1 MDLGLSGRTA
11 LVTGSYRGTGSA
23 IATVLAQ
30 EGAHVLVHG
39 FEAGQPDAVVDQLV
53 AGGHSA
59 AAVIGDIATDEGAD
73 ALVAQAG
80 SIDVLVNNYG
90 APGGSNWQSMDTW
103 VDEWNINV
111 LTGVRMVQR
120 CSPSMREQGW
130 GRIIFLGTVGIHQ
143 PSNRNAGYYAAKTA
157 LPTLIRSL
165 AMELRGTGVTSNLV
179 SPGMI
184 ATTEVQQ
191 MIMRRAARHDRGDTW
206 EDAQRWA
213 LDESMPN
220 LTERIPAPEDIAR
233 VVAFIASEAAWH
245 VNGSD
250 IPVDGGRP

>member
-23 IATVLAQ
+23 IAAVLAH
-30 EGAHVLVHG
+30 EGARVLVHG
-39 FEAGQPDAVVDQLV
+39 FEAGQPDAVVDELLA
-53 AGGHSA
+53 AGHTA
-59 AAVIGDIATDEGAD
+59 TAVIGDLATDDGAA
-73 ALVAQAG
+73 ALMDEAG
-80 SIDVLVNNYG
+80 DVDVLVNNYG

-103 VDEWNINV
+103 ADEWNANV
-111 LTGVRMVQR
+111 LAGVRTTQR
-120 CSPSMREQGW
+120 CIPSMRAQGW

-157 LPTLIRSL
+157 LPTLVRSL
-165 AMELRGTGVTSNLV
+165 AIELRGSGITANLV

-184 ATTEVQQ
+184 ATAEVQE
-191 MIMRRAARHDRGDTW
+191 MILRRAARHDRGGS
-206 EDAQRWA
+206 WA
-213 LDESMPN
+213 EAEKWAVEESMPN
-220 LTERIPAPEDIAR
+220 LTDRIPAPEDIAR

-245 VNGSD
+245 INGSD

>member
-1 MDLGLSGRTA
+1 MDLGLNGRTA
-11 LVTGSYRGTGSA
+11 VVTGSYRGTGSA

-30 EGAHVLVHG
+30 EGAHVFVHG
-39 FEAGQPDAVVDQLV
+39 FEEGQPDALVDQLV
-53 AGGHSA
+53 SAGHSA
-59 AAVIGDIATDEGAD
+59 AALVGDIASDDGAR
-73 ALVAQAG
+73 AMVAEVG
-80 SIDVLVNNYG
+80 SVDILVNNYG
-90 APGGSNWQSMDTW
+90 APGGSNWNSMETW
-103 VDEWNINV
+103 ADEWNVNV
-111 LTGVRMVQR
+111 LTGVRMVQE
-120 CSPSMREQGW
+120 CSASMREQGW

-165 AMELRGTGVTSNLV
+165 AIELRGTGVTANLV

-184 ATTEVQQ
+184 ATTEVQE
-191 MIMRRAARHDRGDTW
+191 MILRRAARHGRGDSW
-206 EDAQRWA
+206 DDAQRWA
-213 LDESMPN
+213 LEESMPN

-233 VVAFIASEAAWH
+233 VVAFVASEAAWH

>member
-23 IATVLAQ
+23 IASVLAH

-39 FEAGQPDAVVDQLV
+39 FEDGQPDAVVDQLV
-53 AGGHSA
+53 ADGHSA
-59 AAVIGDIATDEGAD
+59 AAVIGDIATDAGAG
-73 ALVAQAG
+73 AVFAQAG
-80 SIDVLVNNYG
+80 SVDILVNNYG
-90 APGGSNWQSMDTW
+90 APGGSNWESMDSW
-103 VDEWNINV
+103 ADEWNVNV
-111 LTGVRMVQR
+111 LTGARMAQH
-120 CSPSMREQGW
+120 CIAPMRDQGW
-130 GRIIFLGTVGIHQ
+130 GRIVFLGTVGIHQ

-157 LPTLIRSL
+157 LPTLVRSL
-165 AMELRGTGVTSNLV
+165 AIELRGTGVTANLV

-184 ATTEVQQ
+184 ATVEVQE
-191 MIMRRAARHDRGDTW
+191 MIMRRAARHDRGDSW

-213 LDESMPN
+213 LEESMPN

-233 VVAFIASEAAWH
+233 VVAFVASDSAWH